1 MLFESMCKS
10 AQCIWPSTTG
20 AVSLVSWTELSI
32 KIQANTAPTSAGS
45 APPPRLQH
53 TTGIGRVAFSVA
65 NQVGLRDFVG
75 VVSQI
80 SELRRFAVCDPHP
93 APELLVFLEALF
105 ENRRKRSVG
114 SDSLALRQVA
124 SQCFLAVLLGG
135 APSRDFLSQSIRAEL
150 SHDSSASLT
159 PSTASSSQH
168 SLFGILV
175 DVELGRFLVL
185 DKFSAVNIAPETD
198 DAPWL
203 NILPQSFLCELRCCG
218 QILHRLKRSAR
229 PHNSD
234 PKAGS
239 SLYPHAVRTGTTG
252 NSLFDC
258 IQLSMVRVGLVPT
271 GWCLDYYLAFLM
283 LTSLSPEVGLQV
295 AVIEVATHSNQ
306 PASVHSTLIP
316 FVLVRAVTSAL
327 PMLFSCLNDL
337 AASRGAVLSATPA
350 TPDMGAVLVQS
361 LERRLREELGSLA
374 IDKFIYDYSFR

>member
-20 AVSLVSWTELSI
+20 TVSLVSWTELSI
-32 KIQANTAPTSAGS
+32 KVQANVAPSPGVS
-45 APPPRLQH
+45 EQPPRLKN
-53 TTGIGRVAFSVA
+53 TTGRVAFSVV
-65 NQVGLRDFVG
+65 NQMGLRDFVG
-75 VVSQI
+75 VVRQI
-80 SELRRFAVCDPHP
+80 SELRRLAVCDPHP
-93 APELLVFLEALF
+93 APKLLVFLEALF
-105 ENRRKRSVG
+105 ENRRKMSVG
-114 SDSLALRQVA
+114 ADGLALQQVA
-124 SQCFLAVLLGG
+124 SQCFLAVLFGG

-150 SHDSSASLT
+150 SHDSSAPLN
-159 PSTASSSQH
+159 PSTASSRQH

-185 DKFSAVNIAPETD
+185 DKFSAVNIAPEAD

-252 NSLFDC
+252 NALFDC
-258 IQLSMVRVGLVPT
+258 IQLSMVRFGLVST

-295 AVIEVATHSNQ
+295 AVIEVATHTNQ
-306 PASVHSTLIP
+306 PSSVHSTLIP
-316 FVLVRAVTSAL
+316 FVLVRALTNAL
-327 PMLFSCLNDL
+327 PMLFSCLNDF
-337 AASRGAVLSATPA
+337 AVSRGAVLSA

>member
-20 AVSLVSWTELSI
+20 TVSLVSWTELSI
-32 KIQANTAPTSAGS
+32 KIQANIAPSPGVSAQ
-45 APPPRLQH
+45 PPRLKN
-53 TTGIGRVAFSVA
+53 TNGLVAFSVA
-65 NQVGLRDFVG
+65 NQVGLPDFVG

-80 SELRRFAVCDPHP
+80 SELRRLAVCDPHS
-93 APELLVFLEALF
+93 APKLLVFIEDLF

-114 SDSLALRQVA
+114 SDSLALQQVA

-135 APSRDFLSQSIRAEL
+135 APSRDFLSRSIRAEL
-150 SHDSSASLT
+150 SHDSSAPLT
-159 PSTASSSQH
+159 SSTASSRQH

-203 NILPQSFLCELRCCG
+203 NILPQSFLRELRFCG

-239 SLYPHAVRTGTTG
+239 SIYPHAVRSGTTG
-252 NSLFDC
+252 NALFDC
-258 IQLSMVRVGLVPT
+258 MQLSMVRYGLVST

-295 AVIEVATHSNQ
+295 AVVEVATHTNQ
-306 PASVHSTLIP
+306 PASSHSTLIP

-327 PMLFSCLNDL
+327 PMLFSCLNDI
-337 AASRGAVLSATPA
+337 AASRGAVLSA